1 MDIND
6 RIKISLLFQEY
17 GDLLTEKQADA
28 LRLYCDMDLSL
39 FEIAESQGVSRQAV
53 RDSIKR
59 AASLLY
65 EYEEKL
71 GLHKLRESISDVLS
85 SHLSDAEKLERIRE
99 LTE

>member
-6 RIKISLLFQEY
+6 RLIISSLFQEY
-17 GDLLTEKQADA
+17 GVLLTEKQREA

-39 FEIAESQGVSRQAV
+39 FEIAEQEGVSRQAV
-53 RDSIKR
+53 RDSIKHA
-59 AASLLY
+59 AASLF

-71 GLHKLRESISDVLS
+71 GLHKLREDILEVLS
-85 SHLSDAEKLERIRE
+85 SDLTPEEKIERVRK